1 MRYTVTLSLV
11 DLFVTMSE
19 TPHNQLLEYLRM
31 EILFCDVGN
40 DIIYASLSNPIRII
54 TELDSILHN
63 FDVPRIRALL
73 NDLDL
78 NYVDYPK
85 YTEYI
90 SKVRLYLDNRT
101 DDYYYYIYK
110 FKCNNRITERMVS
123 GLKLSLHIDD
133 ELIQHE
139 RNTDL
144 IFDLMIQIDHL
155 LYEAVLDQAV
165 VQLKL
170 SEFNSLILG
179 HEVMQYKSKV
189 QRYLDNYVTWSPI
202 DRLLQYF
209 NIYS

>member
-1 MRYTVTLSLV
+1 
-11 DLFVTMSE
+11 MSE

-40 DIIYASLSNPIRII
+40 DIIYASLSNAIRII

-78 NYVDYPK
+78 NNVDYPK
-85 YTEYI
+85 HTEYI
-90 SKVRLYLDNRT
+90 SKVRLYLDNCA
-101 DDYYYYIYK
+101 DDYYYNIYK
-110 FKCNNRITERMVS
+110 FNCNNRITERMVS

-170 SEFNSLILG
+170 SEFNSLVLG
-179 HEVMQYKSKV
+179 YEDMQYKSKV
-189 QRYLDNYVTWSPI
+189 QRYIDNYVTWSPI